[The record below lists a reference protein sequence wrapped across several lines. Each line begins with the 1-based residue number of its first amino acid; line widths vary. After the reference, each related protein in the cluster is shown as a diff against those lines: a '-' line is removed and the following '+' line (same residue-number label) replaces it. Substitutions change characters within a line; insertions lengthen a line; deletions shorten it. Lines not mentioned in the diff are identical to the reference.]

1 MKVGELAKKTRISVR
16 TLHHYD
22 EIGLLV
28 PSGKTEAGHRIYLEP
43 EIKRLQQIM
52 SLRAVGFSLERIRE
66 LLDDEMLSL
75 QDALAIHLDHLQK
88 EMMERQKLIDE
99 VQSMAEKI
107 SSLSQD
113 PSVNDLLDLIEATK
127 MFEKYYTPE
136 QLTTL
141 KERAEALGSEGM
153 AKAQDDWT
161 QLIAEVKAEMEKGT
175 DPKSERVQSLAARWQ
190 ALINQFTGGDPSIAA
205 SLSKMYAE
213 EGNQKASRRMVDD
226 GMSAFIRTALSK

>member
-1 MKVGELAKKTRISVR
+1 MKVGELAKKTGISVR

-43 EIKRLQQIM
+43 EVKRLQQIM
-52 SLRAVGFSLERIRE
+52 SLRAVGFSLERIKE
-66 LLDDEMLSL
+66 LLDEEKLSL
-75 QDALAIHLDHLQK
+75 QDALAIHLNHLQT

-107 SSLSQD
+107 SSLSQH

-127 MFEKYYTPE
+127 MFEKYYSPE
-136 QLTTL
+136 QLATL
-141 KERAEALGSEGM
+141 KDRADALGSDGM
-153 AKAQDDWT
+153 TKAQDDWT
-161 QLIAEVKAEMEKGT
+161 KLIAEVKAEMEKGT
-175 DPKSERVQSLAARWQ
+175 DPKSERVQSLACRWQ
-190 ALINQFTGGDPSIAA
+190 ALIDQFTGGDPAIAA

-213 EGNQKASRRMVDD
+213 EGNQKASRGMMDD
-226 GMSAFIRTALSK
+226 GVSAFIQSALSK

>member
-1 MKVGELAKKTRISVR
+1 MKVGELAKKTGISVR

-22 EIGLLV
+22 QIGLLV
-28 PSGKTEAGHRIYLEP
+28 PSGKTEAGHRVYLEP

-52 SLRAVGFSLERIRE
+52 SLRAVGFSLEKIKQ
-66 LLDDEMLSL
+66 LLDEENLSL
-75 QDALAIHLDHLQK
+75 QDALAIHLNHLQK
-88 EMMERQKLIDE
+88 EMLERQKLIDE
-99 VQSMAEKI
+99 VQSMAKMI
-107 SSLSQD
+107 SSMSQN

-136 QLTTL
+136 QLATL
-141 KERAEALGSEGM
+141 KERADALGVEGM

-161 QLIAEVKAEMEKGT
+161 QLIAEVKVEMEKGT
-175 DPKSERVQSLAARWQ
+175 DPQSERVQSLAARWQ

-213 EGNQKASRRMVDD
+213 EGNQKASRGMVDD
-226 GMSAFIRTALSK
+226 GMSAFIQAALSK